1 MALTLDKFLT
11 SLGGAIRA
19 NAGEALDDH
28 METLKKK
35 LQAAGVPYGLS
46 PVQLLA
52 VQAICG
58 LAFPL
63 IWVAIMLQLPQFR
76 FLFAGPQQIIFYL
89 ILIFLGMF
97 FPIMNLNERARDR
110 QRSIALML
118 PDTLDLLTITVEAG
132 LDFTTAMRRVAE
144 KMKPSA
150 LRDEIERF
158 FNQLELGRPR
168 REALREL
175 ADRVQ
180 LNDMQTVVSALI
192 QADRLGSS
200 IGPVLR
206 VQSDMIRT
214 RRAQRCEKAAQEA
227 PVKMLLPLLS
237 CIFPAVFIMIFGPVI
252 IQMIQD
258 VSAR

>member
-1 MALTLDKFLT
+1 MALTLHKFLN

-28 METLKKK
+28 MDTLKKK
-35 LQAAGVPYGLS
+35 LQAAGVPYGLT
-46 PVQLLA
+46 PVQMLA

-132 LDFTTAMRRVAE
+132 LDFTTAMRRVLGARRRVSSTAR
-144 KMKPSA
+144 SA
-150 LRDEIERF
+150 PGLW
-158 FNQLELGRPR
+158 
-168 REALREL
+168 A
-175 ADRVQ
+175 
-180 LNDMQTVVSALI
+180 
-192 QADRLGSS
+192 
-200 IGPVLR
+200 
-206 VQSDMIRT
+206 
-214 RRAQRCEKAAQEA
+214 
-227 PVKMLLPLLS
+227 
-237 CIFPAVFIMIFGPVI
+237 
-252 IQMIQD
+252 
-258 VSAR
+258 